1 MEVGESRSLWLP
13 LAELEWQGA
22 LGFPLLLVS
31 SLRVLIAVSI
41 SGEWSGVVLYIL
53 VELELVVVAC

>member
-1 MEVGESRSLWLP
+1 MGIGPSRYLWLLP
-13 LAELEWQGA
+13 AVLGLGWA
-22 LGFPLLLVS
+22 LGLPFLLVS

-41 SGEWSGVVLYIL
+41 SGEWPGVVLYIL